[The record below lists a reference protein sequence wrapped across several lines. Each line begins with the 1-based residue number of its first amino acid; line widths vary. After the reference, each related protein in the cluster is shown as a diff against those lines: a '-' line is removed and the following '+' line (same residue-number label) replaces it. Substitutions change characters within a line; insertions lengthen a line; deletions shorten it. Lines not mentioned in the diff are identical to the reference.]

1 MFTCHWFFGEKSSIA
16 IYAQLLTTNNIIYSF
31 LFNFDIMELM
41 NSSKIWSR
49 SFTTSK
55 ITLFLTKYNTRY
67 VTT

>member
-1 MFTCHWFFGEKSSIA
+1 MFTCHWFCGEKSSIA